1 MAIIGKI
8 GDIDID
14 DCVYRKET
22 GDFIYSSVHKI
33 ITEIVS
39 KEDEATMKAIERYCE
54 ENNIIP
60 NIIEK
65 EKLDLVLKL
74 GVQALQE
81 RELGGE
87 K

>member
-1 MAIIGKI
+1 MKYEINKN
-8 GDIDID
+8 DN
-14 DCVYRKET
+14 
-22 GDFIYSSVHKI
+22 GDFIYSYTHKI

-39 KEDEATMKAIERYCE
+39 KENETTMKAIERYCE

-74 GVQALQE
+74 GIQALKE

>member
-1 MAIIGKI
+1 MFNFDEKNSMFS
-8 GDIDID
+8 
-14 DCVYRKET
+14 YTEKM
-22 GDFIYSSVHKI
+22 

-39 KEDEATMKAIERYCE
+39 KHDKETLKAIERYCE

-65 EKLDLVLKL
+65 EKLDLVLRL
-74 GVQALQE
+74 GIAEYNKRFLE
-81 RELGGE
+81 EE

>member
-1 MAIIGKI
+1 MNNN
-8 GDIDID
+8 
-14 DCVYRKET
+14 
-22 GDFIYSSVHKI
+22 FIYETTQKI

-39 KEDEATMKAIERYCE
+39 KQDEATMKAIERYCE

-74 GVQALQE
+74 GIQELQL
-81 RELGGE
+81 RELKGGNNE
-87 K
+87 

>member
-1 MAIIGKI
+1 MFNFDGENCIAN
-8 GDIDID
+8 
-14 DCVYRKET
+14 YTE
-22 GDFIYSSVHKI
+22 KI

-39 KEDEATMKAIERYCE
+39 NHDKETLKAIERYCE

-74 GVQALQE
+74 GIDEYNKKFL
-81 RELGGE
+81 E
-87 K
+87 KEE

>member
-1 MAIIGKI
+1 MFNLNEENYTVSYVEKM
-8 GDIDID
+8 
-14 DCVYRKET
+14 
-22 GDFIYSSVHKI
+22 

-39 KEDEATMKAIERYCE
+39 ENDKETLKAIERYCE

-74 GVQALQE
+74 GIAE
-81 RELGGE
+81 YNKKFSEEE

>member
-1 MAIIGKI
+1 MFNLNEENCIVSYTEKM
-8 GDIDID
+8 
-14 DCVYRKET
+14 
-22 GDFIYSSVHKI
+22 

-39 KEDEATMKAIERYCE
+39 KHDKETLKAIERYCE

-65 EKLDLVLKL
+65 EKLDLVLRL
-74 GVQALQE
+74 GIDEYNRRFLKE
-81 RELGGE
+81 E